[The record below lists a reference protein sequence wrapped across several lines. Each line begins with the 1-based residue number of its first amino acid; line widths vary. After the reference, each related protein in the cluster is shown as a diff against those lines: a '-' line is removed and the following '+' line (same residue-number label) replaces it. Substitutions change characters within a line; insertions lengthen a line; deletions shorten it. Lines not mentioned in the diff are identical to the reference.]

1 MRSANPSDPDFPP
14 RVDILIA
21 GAGVMGAATAY
32 WLTRRDP
39 TLSVCLVDRD
49 LGFARASSSLSASS
63 IRQQFTTP
71 VNIALSAFGIRFLRE
86 AHDTLGLGSPQA
98 GMHPLG
104 LDESGYLYLA
114 TPEHEASLRAAHAI
128 QRAQGADIA
137 LLAPAE
143 ISARFPWLSTE
154 GITLGS
160 LGLSGEGWF
169 DGPAMH
175 QALLAC
181 ARANGARVL
190 AGEVCAIEQEGDGQA
205 GDGQASA
212 SRVTGVQ
219 LANGERIPCGHFV
232 NAAGPWSGALA
243 ALAGISLPVVARRR
257 TVFVLSSP
265 APLPACPLL
274 IDPSGFW
281 LRPEGHFLITGS
293 PPIDDSNDLPLDPDW
308 RELDEAGWMRLA
320 HRIPALEAL
329 RIERAWAGY
338 YEMNTFDHNA
348 VIGPHPE
355 VDNFWMISG
364 FSGHGMQHAPGAG
377 LALAEWILDGA
388 PRTIDVRPLGY
399 SRIARQEPLPELNV
413 IG

>member
-1 MRSANPSDPDFPP
+1 
-14 RVDILIA
+14 
-21 GAGVMGAATAY
+21 MGAATAY
-32 WLTRRDP
+32 WLARRDP
-39 TLSVCLVDRD
+39 TLSVCLIERD
-49 LGFARASSSLSASS
+49 PGFARASSSLSASS

-86 AHDTLGLGSPQA
+86 AHDTLGLGSPQE
-98 GMHPLG
+98 GVHPLG

-114 TPEHEASLRAAHAI
+114 APEHEPSLRAAHAI

-137 LLAPAE
+137 LLAPEAV
-143 ISARFPWLSTE
+143 SVRFPWLSTQ
-154 GITLGS
+154 GIALGS

-181 ARANGARVL
+181 ARAHGTRVF
-190 AGEVCAIEQEGDGQA
+190 AGEVCAIDTQSG
-205 GDGQASA
+205 
-212 SRVTGVQ
+212 SRVTGVR
-219 LANGERIPCGHFV
+219 LADGSLVRCGHFV

-243 ALAGISLPVVARRR
+243 ALAGIDLPVRARRR
-257 TVFVLSSP
+257 TVFVLSCP
-265 APLPACPLL
+265 TALTACPLL

-281 LRPEGHFLITGS
+281 LRPEGRFLLTGS
-293 PPIDDSNDLPLDPDW
+293 PPIDDSDDLPLDPDW
-308 RELDEAGWMRLA
+308 RELGESAWMRLA
-320 HRIPALEAL
+320 HRIPALEAM

-355 VDNFWMISG
+355 VENFWMISG

-399 SRIARQEPLPELNV
+399 SRITRREPLPELNV